1 MFGLVTSANAS
12 AGDIAKHAIRIESK
26 VLGFMWMRIRIG
38 EFKQKPRDVM
48 ACPERETLHVLKS
61 RLGRYPTS

>member
-26 VLGFMWMRIRIG
+26 VLGFMWMRTRIG
-38 EFKQKPRDVM
+38 E
-48 ACPERETLHVLKS
+48 LN
-61 RLGRYPTS
+61 